1 MTIPAGTIQEK
12 IFDFVYILSM
22 REAVSQKAFLGKKKW
37 LYGFSDLNMLDAK
50 NCVKSY
56 IDRILFGEPF
66 SSQEEHDDFFLATAI
81 KICDRINKSKDKPS
95 ANSDF
100 TFGNAQKLINMA
112 VKHFYIIYYYCKN
125 VREKFVY
132 CHCPM
137 DSQMLQKVWEE
148 YKSKKVSKILDGWN
162 KKDFTASWGKEDF
175 DQDPSGNKIIPKR
188 YSKFQE
194 YIREVC
200 KSEGMISIE
209 YDYYMW
215 GEGDMKQM
223 LEEEEN

>member
-1 MTIPAGTIQEK
+1 MAISAGTIQEK

-22 REAVSQKAFLGKKKW
+22 REAVSQRAFLGVKKW
-37 LYGFSDLNMLDAK
+37 LYDFSDPNMLGAK

-56 IDRILFGEPF
+56 IARILFGEPF
-66 SSQEEHDDFFLATAI
+66 SSQKEHDNFFLATARE
-81 KICDRINKSKDKPS
+81 ICDCINRSKPS
-95 ANSDF
+95 SF
-100 TFGNAQKLINMA
+100 KFGNAQKLINMA

-137 DSQMLQKVWEE
+137 DSQMLQKVWKEH
-148 YKSKKVSKILDGWN
+148 KSKEVSKILYGW
-162 KKDFTASWGKEDF
+162 KYKDFTASWGNEDF
-175 DQDPSGNKIIPKR
+175 KEDPSGNKIIPQR

-200 KSEGMISIE
+200 ESKKMIPIE

-215 GEGDMKQM
+215 GEGDKEQM
-223 LEEEEN
+223 HEEEENEPS